1 MRYSILLAALLPLF
15 LSFPVAAEPLTFGQA
30 LDLARARS
38 RQLVAQDASASASRE
53 MAVAAR
59 QLPDPVLKV
68 GVNNLPINGPD
79 AFSLGS
85 DFMTMRQVGVMQE
98 FTRGDKLRARSA
110 RYEREA
116 EVAEAGKSLTLANL
130 ERDTAQAWLDR
141 HYQEAIRDL
150 LVKQRDEARLQITA
164 AESAYRSGRGIQAD
178 VFATRLA
185 VAQLDDQI
193 ALADRQVATA
203 TTVLS
208 RWVGEAAQSP
218 LAGMPV
224 MNSMRIDGGMHTDG
238 GSDLDAQVAMHPD
251 IALMNKQEAL
261 AQADAQVAR
270 ANKQTDWSAEFMY
283 NQRGSAYSK
292 MVALTISIPLQ
303 WNQKDRQDRELG
315 AKLAQVEQI
324 RAEREEVTRTH
335 VAEILGLQQAWQ
347 GNRERLAR
355 YDASLIPLTTE
366 RTRAATTAY
375 STGNGTL
382 TSVLD
387 ARRAQIDMQVERL
400 KLEMETARLWAQ
412 LNYLIPT
419 DHTSATKAGSAQ

>member
-1 MRYSILLAALLPLF
+1 MRYSILLAALQLPMLF
-15 LSFPVAAEPLTFGQA
+15 ASPVSAEPLTFGQA

-53 MAVAAR
+53 MGVAAR

-79 AFSLGS
+79 AFSLSS

-116 EVAEAGKSLTLANL
+116 EVAEAGKELTIANL

-141 HYQEAIRDL
+141 YYQEAIREL

-164 AESAYRSGRGIQAD
+164 AESAYRSGRGMQAD

-193 ALADRQVATA
+193 ALANRQVATA

-208 RWVGEAAQSP
+208 RWVGEAARGP
-218 LAGMPV
+218 LAGMPGMSAV
-224 MNSMRIDGGMHTDG
+224 RMHTDA
-238 GSDLDAQVAMHPD
+238 GSDLDAQVAQHPD
-251 IALMNKQEAL
+251 IALMNKQEEL
-261 AQADAQVAR
+261 AKADAQVAR

-324 RAEREEVTRTH
+324 RAEREEATRMH
-335 VAEILGLQQAWQ
+335 VAEIRGLQQAWQ

-375 STGNGTL
+375 STSGGTL

-412 LNYLIPT
+412 LNYLVPT
-419 DHTSATKAGSAQ
+419 DRTAATNAGSAP

>member
-1 MRYSILLAALLPLF
+1 
-15 LSFPVAAEPLTFGQA
+15 
-30 LDLARARS
+30 
-38 RQLVAQDASASASRE
+38 
-53 MAVAAR
+53 
-59 QLPDPVLKV
+59 
-68 GVNNLPINGPD
+68 
-79 AFSLGS
+79 
-85 DFMTMRQVGVMQE
+85 MRQVGVMQE

-116 EVAEAGKSLTLANL
+116 EVAEAGKSLTIANL

-150 LVKQRDEARLQITA
+150 LVKQRDEARLQIEA
-164 AESAYRSGRGIQAD
+164 AESAYRAGRGMQAD

-218 LAGMPV
+218 LAGMPS
-224 MNSMRIDGGMHTDG
+224 MNAVRMHGGLSG
-238 GSDLDAQVAMHPD
+238 VDLDAQVAMHPD
-251 IALMNKQEAL
+251 IALMNKQEEL

-324 RAEREEVTRTH
+324 RAEREEVARMH
-335 VAEILGLQQAWQ
+335 VAEIRGLQQAWQ

-375 STGNGTL
+375 STGGGTL

-412 LNYLIPT
+412 LNYLTPT
-419 DHTSATKAGSAQ
+419 DHTAAKDAGSAP